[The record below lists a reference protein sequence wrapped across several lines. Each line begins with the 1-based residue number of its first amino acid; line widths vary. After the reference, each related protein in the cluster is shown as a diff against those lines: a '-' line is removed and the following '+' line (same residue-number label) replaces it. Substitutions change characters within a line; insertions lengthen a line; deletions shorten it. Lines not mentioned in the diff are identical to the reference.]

1 MKRTWIKNAR
11 IVNEGQTFEGSLV
24 IEGEMIAEILKADET
39 PASPCEETIDAQGC
53 YLLPGVIDDH
63 VHFRDPGLTHKAD
76 MHTESMAAAAGG
88 ITSYMHMPNTNPQ
101 TTTLEALE
109 NKFKDAETKSIVNY
123 SFYFGATNNNGDEIA
138 HLD

>member
-63 VHFRDPGLTHKAD
+63 VHFRSRLDPQGRYAYRKYGSSCRWCNQLHG
-76 MHTESMAAAAGG
+76 H
-88 ITSYMHMPNTNPQ
+88 
-101 TTTLEALE
+101 
-109 NKFKDAETKSIVNY
+109 AEYQSANHHFGSI
-123 SFYFGATNNNGDEIA
+123 GK
-138 HLD
+138 